1 MQTVTLF
8 KFNKTSNI
16 KNWKTINDGVMG
28 GVSTGIFY
36 LNEEGHGVYKGHI
49 SLQNNG
55 GFSSL
60 KYSFNTL
67 NTEQHSKIILK
78 VKGDGKTYQFRI
90 KHKSSDRHS
99 YIAYFNTSN
108 KWQTICFN
116 LSEMHPKFRGRK
128 VNIPNYNKTNI
139 EEIAFLI
146 GNKKNETFKLLIDS
160 IILI

>member
-1 MQTVTLF
+1 MQTVTIF

-28 GVSTGIFY
+28 GISSGNLF
-36 LNEEGHGVYKGHI
+36 LNEDGYGVYKGHI
-49 SLQNNG
+49 SLENNG

-67 NTEQHSKIILK
+67 STKQHRKIILK

-90 KHKSSDRHS
+90 KHKSSDPHS
-99 YIAYFNTSN
+99 YISCFDTSK

-128 VNIPNYNKTNI
+128 VNIPNYNKINI

-146 GNKKNETFKLLIDS
+146 GNKKNENFKLLIDS
-160 IILI
+160 IILA